1 MAHLP
6 QAAKIGGSVKLKELS
21 IVVTLLVVAT
31 LLMGFSCNANT
42 TKRLAVASDAVSH
55 ALLDAQQAVN
65 QGVNQGT
72 ITNGDANQFNTFLVQ
87 AAKTGLD
94 LDKSIRAGETAGNV
108 SAKVS
113 VFLDAFN
120 KLQVDGLAGI
130 KNPQLKLSIS
140 TIITGAESAVAVIAA
155 SVGSQPSKP
164 APAPP
169 TVSQ

>member
-1 MAHLP
+1 MKRRLFAVP
-6 QAAKIGGSVKLKELS
+6 AVF
-21 IVVTLLVVAT
+21 VLLV
-31 LLMGFSCNANT
+31 LLCGFACNTNT

-55 ALLDAQQAVN
+55 ALLDAQQAIN

-94 LDKSIRAGETAGNV
+94 LDKSIRAGETAGDV

-113 VFLDAFN
+113 LFLDAFN